1 MLSDFACRSLAARA
15 GQGWSLCSTKGRG
28 QPPVTHDC
36 PRNNLRRLLLYPP
49 ELRARDGVTASWT
62 TFTKIVTSGC
72 CAQPIGDSPPR
83 HTSGRECGCSHV
95 PAPHTRGPQP
105 ASPAPHG

>member
-1 MLSDFACRSLAARA
+1 PAKNSTADLVTPYAPGRIRTSD
-15 GQGWSLCSTKGRG
+15 Q
-28 QPPVTHDC
+28 Q
-36 PRNNLRRLLLYPP
+36 LRRLLLYPP

-83 HTSGRECGCSHV
+83 HTSGRERGRSQA

-105 ASPAPHG
+105 ASPAPRGRSEEHTSELQSR